1 MFYKLITLLFFT
13 FFSFSAS
20 SDPFTNVIGTIN
32 QQQQEVIEEKTEETA
47 ELKAEDLFDNEIS
60 EEEDIFN
67 EEVVEVIETVDQKKK
82 LH

>member
-32 QQQQEVIEEKTEETA
+32 QQQQEVIEEKPEETA
-47 ELKAEDLFDNEIS
+47 ELKPR
-60 EEEDIFN
+60 IFLTMKL
-67 EEVVEVIETVDQKKK
+67 VKRKIFLMKK
-82 LH
+82 L